1 MKKIISFLL
10 IVFMAHTAFA
20 FELGSEVFEN
30 KGYIP
35 DRYTCD
41 AQDFSP
47 PLSWSDIPENAKS
60 LVLICDDSDASFKIW
75 VHWVAFNILPEAG
88 GLKEGISKEELA
100 ELSIVEGTNDF
111 GKVGYRGPCPPS
123 GKAHR
128 YSFRLYAL
136 DTTLALEE
144 GVSKKD
150 VIETMQGHIIA
161 EAKLA
166 GRYQRSSEAQAEES
180 EAQAEES
187 EAQAEETPKTQESE
201 TQTLEEP
208 QILEVE

>member
-10 IVFMAHTAFA
+10 ITFMAQAAFA
-20 FELGSEVFEN
+20 FEFQSEVFEH

-47 PLSWSDIPENAKS
+47 PLSWSGIPENAKS
-60 LVLICDDSDASFKIW
+60 LVLICDDSDAPFKIW
-75 VHWVAFNILPEAG
+75 VHWVVFNILPETA
-88 GLKEGISKEELA
+88 GLKEDISKEELA
-100 ELSIVEGTNDF
+100 ELSIIEGINDF
-111 GKVGYRGPCPPS
+111 GKVGYQGPCPSS

-136 DTTLALEE
+136 DDVLALEE

-150 VIETMQGHIIA
+150 IIEAIQGHIIA
-161 EAKLA
+161 EAKLV
-166 GRYQRSSEAQAEES
+166 GLYQRPSEIPAEEI
-180 EAQAEES
+180 E
-187 EAQAEETPKTQESE
+187 
-201 TQTLEEP
+201 
-208 QILEVE
+208 

>member
-1 MKKIISFLL
+1 MKKVISFLL

-20 FELGSEVFEN
+20 FELQSEVFEK

-47 PLSWSDIPENAKS
+47 PLSWSGIPENAKS
-60 LVLICDDSDASFKIW
+60 LVLICDDSDSPFKIW
-75 VHWVAFNILPEAG
+75 VHWVVFNIPPETKA
-88 GLKEGISKEELA
+88 LKEGISKEALA
-100 ELSIVEGTNDF
+100 ELSIIEGTNDF
-111 GKVGYRGPCPPS
+111 GKVGYRGPCPLS

-136 DTTLALEE
+136 DTTLALKE

-150 VIETMQGHIIA
+150 IIEAMQGNILA
-161 EAKLA
+161 EAKLV
-166 GRYQRSSEAQAEES
+166 GLYRRPS
-180 EAQAEES
+180 
-187 EAQAEETPKTQESE
+187 ETPAQEAE
-201 TQTLEEP
+201 
-208 QILEVE
+208 

>member
-1 MKKIISFLL
+1 MKKVISFLL
-10 IVFMAHTAFA
+10 IAFMAHTAFA

-47 PLSWSDIPENAKS
+47 PLSWSGVPENAKS
-60 LVLICDDSDASFKIW
+60 LALICDDPNASFKIW

-88 GLKEGISKEELA
+88 GLKEGISKEELT
-100 ELSIVEGTNDF
+100 ELSIVEGINDF
-111 GKVGYRGPCPPS
+111 GKVGYQGPCPPS

-144 GVSKKD
+144 GASKKD
-150 VIETMQGHIIA
+150 LIEAMQGHIIA
-161 EAKLA
+161 EAKLI
-166 GRYQRSSEAQAEES
+166 GLYQRSSE
-180 EAQAEES
+180 
-187 EAQAEETPKTQESE
+187 TQV
-201 TQTLEEP
+201 Q
-208 QILEVE
+208 EVE

>member
-1 MKKIISFLL
+1 MKKVIPFLL
-10 IVFMAHTAFA
+10 IVLMAQTAFA
-20 FELGSEVFEN
+20 LELQSEVFGN

-47 PLSWSDIPENAKS
+47 PLSWSDVPENTKS

-75 VHWVAFNILPEAG
+75 VHWVVFNILPETT

-100 ELSIVEGTNDF
+100 ELSINEGINDF
-111 GKVGYRGPCPPS
+111 GKVGYQGPCPPP

-136 DTTLALEE
+136 DTVLALEE
-144 GVSKKD
+144 GTSKKD

-161 EAKLA
+161 EAKRG
-166 GRYQRSSEAQAEES
+166 GRYQRLSEIPAQES
-180 EAQAEES
+180 E
-187 EAQAEETPKTQESE
+187 TQILEE

>member
-10 IVFMAHTAFA
+10 IAFMAHTAFA
-20 FELGSEVFEN
+20 LGLGSEVFEN

-47 PLSWSDIPENAKS
+47 PLSWSGAPKNTKS
-60 LVLICDDSDASFKIW
+60 FVLICDDPDASFQIW
-75 VHWVAFNILPEAG
+75 VHWVAFNILPETE

-100 ELSIVEGTNDF
+100 ALSIVEGINDF
-111 GKVGYRGPCPPS
+111 GKVGYQGPCPPS

-144 GVSKKD
+144 GASKKD
-150 VIETMQGHIIA
+150 VIEAMQSHIIA
-161 EAKLA
+161 EGKLV
-166 GRYQRSSEAQAEES
+166 GLYQR
-180 EAQAEES
+180 
-187 EAQAEETPKTQESE
+187 PSE
-201 TQTLEEP
+201 TQV
-208 QILEVE
+208 QEVE

>member
-1 MKKIISFLL
+1 MKKVISFLL

-20 FELGSEVFEN
+20 FELGSEVFKN

-111 GKVGYRGPCPPS
+111 GKVGYQGPCPPP

-136 DTTLALEE
+136 DTTLALEQ
-144 GVSKKD
+144 GVSKKN

-180 EAQAEES
+180 ET
-187 EAQAEETPKTQESE
+187 QAEETTEVQESE
-201 TQTLEEP
+201 TQTLE
-208 QILEVE
+208 VEQGK

>member
-10 IVFMAHTAFA
+10 VTFMAQAAFA
-20 FELGSEVFEN
+20 FEFQSEVFEH

-47 PLSWSDIPENAKS
+47 PLGWSDLPEKTKS
-60 LVLICDDSDASFKIW
+60 LVLICDDPDASFKIW
-75 VHWVAFNILPEAG
+75 VHWVVFNILPETK

-100 ELSIVEGTNDF
+100 KLSIIEGMNDF
-111 GKVGYRGPCPPS
+111 GKVGYQGPCPPS

-136 DTTLALEE
+136 DDVLALEE

-150 VIETMQGHIIA
+150 IIEAMQGHIIA
-161 EAKLA
+161 EAKLV
-166 GRYQRSSEAQAEES
+166 GLYQR
-180 EAQAEES
+180 
-187 EAQAEETPKTQESE
+187 PSE
-201 TQTLEEP
+201 TQVQEAE
-208 QILEVE
+208 